1 LRLAIYLALN
11 YCKPLKQTPME
22 TIKIKAR
29 TYSENEFEIPKYF
42 KIAHHYYMILDDK
55 NYLFVKSNMDEFFY
69 PEISIGKIE
78 AFATR
83 WFQYVKSQDLIG
95 ISEQEF
101 KDEYTK
107 ANVLLLNF
115 LN

>member
-1 LRLAIYLALN
+1 
-11 YCKPLKQTPME
+11 ME

-29 TYSENEFEIPKYF
+29 TYTENEFEIPKYF
-42 KIAHHYYMILDDK
+42 KIAHHYYMIVDDN
-55 NYLFVKSNMDEFFY
+55 NYLFVKSNLDEFFY

-78 AFATR
+78 AFASR
-83 WFQYVKSQDLIG
+83 WYQYSISQDLKPIT
-95 ISEQEF
+95 EQEF

>member
-1 LRLAIYLALN
+1 
-11 YCKPLKQTPME
+11 ME

-29 TYSENEFEIPKYF
+29 TYKENEFEIPKYF
-42 KIAHHYYMILDDK
+42 KIAHHYHMILDDK

-69 PEISIGKIE
+69 PEISIAKIE
-78 AFATR
+78 SFASR
-83 WFQYVKSQDLIG
+83 WMQYLQSNDLIA

-101 KDEYTK
+101 REEYTK
-107 ANVLLLNF
+107 TNVLLLNF

>member
-1 LRLAIYLALN
+1 
-11 YCKPLKQTPME
+11 ME

-29 TYSENEFEIPKYF
+29 TYTENEFEIPKYF
-42 KIAHHYYMILDDK
+42 RIAHHFYMIVDDN
-55 NYLFVKSNMDEFFY
+55 NYLFVKSNLDEFFY

-78 AFATR
+78 AFASR
-83 WFQYVKSQDLIG
+83 WYQYSISQDLKP

-115 LN
+115 VN

>member
-1 LRLAIYLALN
+1 L
-11 YCKPLKQTPME
+11 
-22 TIKIKAR
+22 
-29 TYSENEFEIPKYF
+29 
-42 KIAHHYYMILDDK
+42 
-55 NYLFVKSNMDEFFY
+55 DEFFY

-78 AFATR
+78 AFASR
-83 WFQYVKSQDLIG
+83 WFQYVKSQDLIA

>member
-1 LRLAIYLALN
+1 
-11 YCKPLKQTPME
+11 ME
-22 TIKIKAR
+22 MIKIKTR
-29 TYSENEFEIPKYF
+29 TYFESEFQVPKYF
-42 KIAHHYYMILDDK
+42 KIAHHHYMIIDDN
-55 NYLFVKSNMDEFFY
+55 NYLFVKSNLEYSLIIY

-78 AFATR
+78 VFSSR
-83 WFQYVKSQDLIG
+83 WYEYSIKQELIP

-107 ANVLLLNF
+107 ASVLLLNY

>member
-1 LRLAIYLALN
+1 
-11 YCKPLKQTPME
+11 ME

-42 KIAHHYYMILDDK
+42 KIAHHFYMIVDDN
-55 NYLFVKSNMDEFFY
+55 NYLFVKSNLDEFFY
-69 PEISIGKIE
+69 PEISIGNIE
-78 AFATR
+78 AFASR
-83 WFQYVKSQDLIG
+83 WYQYSISQDLKAIT
-95 ISEQEF
+95 EQEF

>member
-1 LRLAIYLALN
+1 
-11 YCKPLKQTPME
+11 ME
-22 TIKIKAR
+22 TIKIK
-29 TYSENEFEIPKYF
+29 TTHFVETEFNLPKYF
-42 KIAHHYYMILDDK
+42 KIAHHYQMILDDK

-69 PEISIGKIE
+69 PEISIAKIE
-78 AFATR
+78 SFASR
-83 WFQYVKSQDLIG
+83 WLQYLQSQDLIA

-101 KDEYTK
+101 RDEYTK